1 MKTITTSTRMATWDK
16 VGTDI
21 REANS
26 VKEALQI
33 SGLDYEVVKA
43 PIYLSNGFRI
53 KDQFATKK
61 KGTDE
66 VLGIVGKDYTIVQ
79 NEEAF
84 SFIDGII
91 SEGLTL
97 VKAGETSYMN
107 YIIASLP
114 EQYIM
119 DDQFKPYVIFQNSH
133 VGASTLK
140 AAICPLRIICQN
152 QFAMAFRDSDN
163 KISLRHSSSIHDK
176 MNEAQHML
184 QLTAGYMDT
193 FAKKAEKLA
202 TVHLSD
208 DSVNSIVDQYFL
220 IEEDASTRKVNSIT
234 EKRQIFL
241 NAYNAEDNQNFKGTA
256 WGMVNAFSD
265 YITHLEPGRKSEK
278 ADITK
283 FVNVTLNNGLI
294 ENFVNLVMS
303 KA

>member
-1 MKTITTSTRMATWDK
+1 MMNTTSTRMATWDK

-33 SGLDYEVVKA
+33 AGMDYEVVKS

-66 VLGIVGKDYTIVQ
+66 VFGIVGKDYTIVQ

-84 SFIDGII
+84 SFVDGII
-91 SEGLTL
+91 QDGLTF

-119 DDQFKPYVIFQNSH
+119 DDKFTPYIIFQNSH
-133 VGASTLK
+133 VGASTIK

-152 QFAMAFRDSDN
+152 QFSIEFRRSTN
-163 KISLRHSSSIHDK
+163 KISLRHSSSVHDK
-176 MNEAQHML
+176 MKEAQHTL
-184 QLTAGYMDT
+184 QFTAEYMNT
-193 FAKKAEKLA
+193 FTKQAEKLA
-202 TVHLSD
+202 TTKISD
-208 DSVNSIVDQYFL
+208 ESVGSIVDQYFL
-220 IEEDASTRKVNSIT
+220 VDEEASTRKINST
-234 EKRQIFL
+234 EAKRQIFL

-256 WGMVNAFSD
+256 WGMINAFSD
-265 YITHLEPGRKSEK
+265 YITHIEPGRKSDK
-278 ADITK
+278 SDVTK
-283 FVNVTLNNGLI
+283 FINVTFNTGLM
-294 ENFVNLVMS
+294 ENFINLVNS
-303 KA
+303 KI